1 MNTFSVID
9 LNGKQYLVK
18 KGDQLLV
25 EHLSNEVNA
34 IVEFPALMSF
44 DSESKEV
51 HIGEPELK
59 SKISV
64 KVLEHLK
71 GDKLRV
77 AKFKSKVRYRK
88 VRGFRPDLTRIE
100 IILI

>member
-25 EHLSNEVNA
+25 EHLSNEIDA

-44 DSESKEV
+44 DAESKEV
-51 HIGEPELK
+51 NIGEPELK
-59 SKISV
+59 SKVSV
-64 KVLEHLK
+64 KILEHLK
-71 GDKLRV
+71 GDKIRV

-88 VRGFRPDLTRIE
+88 VRGFRPSLTKVE
-100 IILI
+100 IISV